1 MVRADVSQ
9 HTCIPCLINIVYIV
23 QYTYI
28 LGGGS
33 IKNYTI
39 ACSLG
44 GLTIIATIDVRIK
57 KTNIKKNT
65 AIFKILFFKSSLCV
79 CVPGEY
85 SVILFMNNV
94 ITRCELDIITVW
106 NSTSRLIRISKDK
119 TRYIFAV
126 RNILCIYIDNA
137 LCKQK
142 QIQKGITHDA
152 RRLFIS
158 IFPR

>member
-1 MVRADVSQ
+1 MTYLQTAYKTRVVRADVSQ

-57 KTNIKKNT
+57 KTNIKKINT
-65 AIFKILFFKSSLCV
+65 AIFKILFFKSSLAVYVCV
-79 CVPGEY
+79 CV
-85 SVILFMNNV
+85 
-94 ITRCELDIITVW
+94 CAW
-106 NSTSRLIRISKDK
+106 
-119 TRYIFAV
+119 
-126 RNILCIYIDNA
+126 
-137 LCKQK
+137 
-142 QIQKGITHDA
+142 
-152 RRLFIS
+152 
-158 IFPR
+158 